1 VPWWALVVSGEDWPS
16 PGVAAGS
23 ALFALAYLAL
33 PALMTLGHGPH
44 QSDRAARAGDL
55 LLGVAWVLFTWSMI
69 GLVTEVVLTVAGV
82 PDPFRSRVLALAV
95 VVVVSVL
102 VVYGVYE
109 ARRVPRVKQ
118 VEVRL
123 AGLGPALDGLRVAV
137 LTDTHYGPIDRSR
150 WSARVVE
157 VVNGLRP
164 DLVVHTG
171 DLADGPVERR
181 AAQVQPLGDVRA
193 EHGRYY
199 ITGNHEYYSGAR
211 EWVTRMRELGWD
223 PLVNGH
229 RVIERGGDRLVLAGI
244 DDPTGLGHTFGRG
257 PDLAAA
263 LDGADPGLPVVLL
276 AHQPGQ
282 VAQAQAAGVDLQI
295 SGHTHGGQIW
305 PFHYLVLTDQPAL
318 AGLSRH
324 GDRTQ
329 LYTSRGAGFWGPPL
343 RIFAPSEIT
352 LLTLRPE
359 AHRSE

>member
-1 VPWWALVVSGEDWPS
+1 ESVTTTSDKSPSRPRSAGRDGRPRLPVLLLAVPLLLLGVPWWALVVSGEDWPS

-150 WSARVVE
+150 WS
-157 VVNGLRP
+157 
-164 DLVVHTG
+164 
-171 DLADGPVERR
+171 
-181 AAQVQPLGDVRA
+181 
-193 EHGRYY
+193 
-199 ITGNHEYYSGAR
+199 
-211 EWVTRMRELGWD
+211 
-223 PLVNGH
+223 
-229 RVIERGGDRLVLAGI
+229 
-244 DDPTGLGHTFGRG
+244 
-257 PDLAAA
+257 
-263 LDGADPGLPVVLL
+263 
-276 AHQPGQ
+276 
-282 VAQAQAAGVDLQI
+282 
-295 SGHTHGGQIW
+295 
-305 PFHYLVLTDQPAL
+305 
-318 AGLSRH
+318 
-324 GDRTQ
+324 
-329 LYTSRGAGFWGPPL
+329 
-343 RIFAPSEIT
+343 
-352 LLTLRPE
+352 
-359 AHRSE
+359 